1 MGRGVGSV
9 PQITLCLFL
18 IAGCSEQ
25 DAVSGPA
32 SATTSE
38 ASSGSLSAGG
48 STSTGT
54 SGAGTTGEALAP
66 TGTAGTTGMTGMTG
80 MIGTTGMEGESTA
93 QGQDTGDTEDTGTS
107 VSTGDTGA
115 PAGLGFAADIWPIF
129 DDKCSCHQDANGA
142 GKLRLAMEDAYT
154 NMINMPSDQVPMM
167 MLVKPGSSADSYLWH
182 KLNNTQKD
190 VGGKGKKMPPGGLL
204 KMPQLDLIQQ
214 WIDGGAKP

>member
-1 MGRGVGSV
+1 
-9 PQITLCLFL
+9 L

-129 DDKCSCHQDANGA
+129 DATCACHKDSGGA
-142 GKLRLAMEDAYT
+142 GKLRLGSDDAYA
-154 NMINMPSDQVPMM
+154 NLINMPSNQAPM
-167 MLVKPGSSADSYLWH
+167 MLVAPGSSVDSYLWY
-182 KLNNTQKD
+182 KLNDTQLE
-190 VGGKGKKMPPGGLL
+190 VGGSGKRMPSGGLL
-204 KMPQLDLIQQ
+204 EPAAIELIQE
-214 WIDGGAKP
+214 WIDAGANP